1 MYFKGNMVMKL
12 LIFKNVFKAELRRQV
27 GNFGFP
33 QK

>member
-1 MYFKGNMVMKL
+1 MYFKGDMVMD
-12 LIFKNVFKAELRRQV
+12 LIFKYVIKAVLWGQV